1 MLIRKAKAEE
11 LNSILDF
18 QLAMARE
25 TENIELEHSTV
36 KKGIMA
42 VFEDSVK
49 GSYYVATEKGRV
61 IGSLLT
67 TYEWSD
73 WRNGMILWI
82 QSVYVIPE
90 FRRKGVYSSLYLYI
104 KKMVLEDPKLKGIRL
119 YTDKLN
125 IIAHKAYKKLGMNSD
140 HYITFEWLK

>member
-1 MLIRKAKAEE
+1 MLTRKAKSEE

-18 QLAMARE
+18 QLALARE

-36 KKGIMA
+36 KKGITA
-42 VFEDSVK
+42 VFKDPVR
-49 GSYYVATEKGRV
+49 GSYFVAIEKGKV

-82 QSVYVIPE
+82 QSVYVIPK
-90 FRRKGVYSSLYLYI
+90 FRRKGVYSSLYLHI
-104 KKMVLEDPKLKGIRL
+104 KKMVQKDTKLKGIRL
-119 YTDKLN
+119 YTDKSN
-125 IIAHKAYKKLGMNSD
+125 IVASKAYEKLGMNSD